1 VYSAFHCRRCA
12 SSASS
17 RTYQI
22 LMDCWAL
29 QVRNPFSYTGNRVVK
44 QVGATMAYLC
54 VVASY
59 ITSSIPMSKKHM
71 VMSLMR
77 VKNHQINRYSQRDR
91 ALWWLLHLLGGKM
104 AENSAW
110 LGSLGWSQS
119 TFPTHSLAGYPRLLE
134 KNKLVSTTPRTR

>member
-1 VYSAFHCRRCA
+1 
-12 SSASS
+12 
-17 RTYQI
+17 
-22 LMDCWAL
+22 MDCWAL

-77 VKNHQINRYSQRDR
+77 VKTIKSIDIHNATERSGGCCTCSGGRWLRTVRGWGHWDGANQR
-91 ALWWLLHLLGGKM
+91 
-104 AENSAW
+104 
-110 LGSLGWSQS
+110 
-119 TFPTHSLAGYPRLLE
+119 FPLIA
-134 KNKLVSTTPRTR
+134 